1 MGGKTD
7 FVLSVH
13 LPLPPTPNP
22 FSCPEKVNIAS
33 GGLGFRLS
41 CYGGSALTSH
51 AVESM
56 TPTLMK
62 DDPGD
67 FGRVSLLEG
76 RVGVVSLAMGSRLPW
91 LCRSLL
97 SFWPLQ
103 RKCLDAL
110 LGASGWRCWIGNI
123 FSSKMSSLVHEC
135 LPHSRNSI
143 AGQERAKRWIWGQE
157 NWVLVLLFQ
166 ASLFSALRLSVL

>member
-97 SFWPLQ
+97 GFWPHQ
-103 RKCLDAL
+103 RCKVNTKRILVAC
-110 LGASGWRCWIGNI
+110 I
-123 FSSKMSSLVHEC
+123 FSLRNKQANNPPQTLQTLSMKNLQDCRLV
-135 LPHSRNSI
+135 
-143 AGQERAKRWIWGQE
+143 
-157 NWVLVLLFQ
+157 
-166 ASLFSALRLSVL
+166 